1 VLATQAAKS
10 QPVAATVTELS
21 VFHGSKSPQEDCVSC
36 APQFEVAAVAVALVP
51 PAAQVTPEHVD
62 AVASA
67 VRATTESN
75 NKVFTMFWI
84 GPDN

>member
-1 VLATQAAKS
+1 
-10 QPVAATVTELS
+10 
-21 VFHGSKSPQEDCVSC
+21 
-36 APQFEVAAVAVALVP
+36 VAAVAVALVP

-84 GPDN
+84 GRDN